1 MATEK
6 RKQVKELDPR
16 GPLYETPEVAR
27 RFAESAASYARNGW
41 KRRIINSLVRPRR
54 THLYCVGLP
63 KSGTHSLAAMF
74 EDRYRARHEPQ
85 LSYLIWLKS
94 EHRAGRIDQDALRRY
109 LHHRDLVLW
118 LELESSAG
126 LGLLT
131 PHLVA
136 LRPKARFVLTWRE
149 PKSWVRSWTNHILNR
164 PYGPGSI
171 WTLNRSQ
178 EYRPTTLEWSRHEE
192 PLRARG
198 LYPMAGY
205 LEYWARHVR
214 TVLDAVPRERLLVL
228 RVDQIQPRIADVAR
242 FAGVPEDTLLHEQA
256 HAFKGLGDQGV
267 FAEIDP
273 SYVEAEVERC
283 CRVELDRLA
292 AIV

>member
-6 RKQVKELDPR
+6 RKQAKDLDPS
-16 GPLYETPEVAR
+16 GPLYEVAEVAR
-27 RFAESAASYARNGW
+27 RFEESAASYARNGW
-41 KRRIINSLVRPRR
+41 KRRIINSIVRPRR

-85 LSYLIWLKS
+85 LSYISWLKS
-94 EHRAGRIDQDALRRY
+94 EHRAGRIDDAALRRY
-109 LHHRDLVLW
+109 LNHRDLVLW

-126 LGLLT
+126 LGVLT

-136 LRPKARFVLTWRE
+136 LRPGARFILTWRE
-149 PKSWVRSWTNHILNR
+149 PMGWIRSWTNHVLNR
-164 PYGPGSI
+164 PYGPTSI
-171 WTLNRSQ
+171 WTLNRAQ
-178 EYRPTTLEWSRHEE
+178 EYRPATLEWSPHEE
-192 PLRARG
+192 ALRARG
-198 LYPMAGY
+198 LYPIAGY

-228 RVDQIQPRIADVAR
+228 RVDQIRSRIAEVAR
-242 FAGVPEDTLLHEQA
+242 FAGVPEPTLLHEEA

-267 FAEIDP
+267 IAQVDP
-273 SYVEAEVERC
+273 GFLAAEVERC
-283 CRVELDRLA
+283 CRTELDRLTA
-292 AIV
+292 FG